1 MKSKDELLE
10 LLTENVEDFNQYIE
24 DNKENGIDMS
34 ELDLS
39 GVNVEGAVF
48 INVDLSASSLADSNL
63 VDVKFENSDL
73 TSADFTH
80 ANLAECSFASSI
92 LNGTDFSYSVLDYCN
107 FHEAD
112 MAGSIFQESD
122 LTNSDLTTSYN
133 LHACRFDDSTVW
145 PDADMLP
152 EGFDGVYSDDLSSL
166 KDDEEIVDQDY

>member
-92 LNGTDFSYSVLDYCN
+92 LLIKT
-107 FHEAD
+107 
-112 MAGSIFQESD
+112 SIKPI
-122 LTNSDLTTSYN
+122 
-133 LHACRFDDSTVW
+133 CRSNV
-145 PDADMLP
+145 
-152 EGFDGVYSDDLSSL
+152 
-166 KDDEEIVDQDY
+166 